1 MLHAF
6 SIKFKEPCMSLV
18 YNLQLYKISNIELS
32 LNFYFIDDA
41 VSLSFSRN
49 KILFIYIQQMVRFAQ
64 STFRNIK

>member
-32 LNFYFIDDA
+32 LNFYFIDDG

-49 KILFIYIQQMVRFAQ
+49 KILFIYVQ
-64 STFRNIK
+64 